1 MKKQAERKTKLSI
14 KNWAIEDRPRE
25 KMLVKGKS
33 ALSDAELLAI
43 LIRSGNSDDSA
54 LSLSQKILH
63 DVDNSLVK
71 LSSLSIQSL
80 IKYKGIGGAKAITIA
95 AALELGRRRR
105 EATVKEVKSII
116 SSVDI
121 YEYMQSSLTDL
132 NYEEFWVIFLNA
144 TNKIIS
150 KTVISQG
157 GISETLVDSKK
168 IFKLALE
175 NNAVN
180 IILSHN
186 HPSGQVNPSETDITL
201 TKKIKNG
208 AETLDIKLLDHIIIG
223 QSGYFSFTDE
233 GLI

>member
-1 MKKQAERKTKLSI
+1 MKKQAEEKTKLSI
-14 KNWAIEDRPRE
+14 KDWAIEDRPRE